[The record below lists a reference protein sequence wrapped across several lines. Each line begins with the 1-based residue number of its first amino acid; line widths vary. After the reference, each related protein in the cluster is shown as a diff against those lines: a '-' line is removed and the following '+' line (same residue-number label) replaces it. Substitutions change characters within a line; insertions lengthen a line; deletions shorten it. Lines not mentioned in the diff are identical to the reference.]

1 MDSSASMET
10 FLVFKSASSVSLD
23 ELRAQEVAELRAQ
36 YVLLKAVES
45 KDELTEKTLLG
56 RVAPA
61 EKMVVDR
68 ADFKEQV
75 AKKIREEV
83 ALKRS
88 QDVEASIE
96 RLKTQAE
103 EMFRQEVRMMR
114 ENLLKE
120 VLSIVDKDDLDKSQR
135 AEQIR
140 KAFADVRIEIEAEVQ
155 SKE

>member
-1 MDSSASMET
+1 MDSSAAVET
-10 FLVFKSASSVSLD
+10 FLVFKSASVSLD
-23 ELRAQEVAELRAQ
+23 ELRAQEVAELRAK
-36 YVLLKAVES
+36 YVLLQAVES
-45 KDELTEKTLLG
+45 KDDLTEKTLLG

-61 EKMVVDR
+61 DKMVVDR

-103 EMFRQEVRMMR
+103 EMFRQEVRTMR
-114 ENLLKE
+114 EKLLKD
-120 VLSIVDKDDLDKSQR
+120 VLSIVDSDELDKSQR
-135 AEQIR
+135 AEHIR
-140 KAFADVRIEIEAEVQ
+140 KAFADVRIDIQAETQ